1 MTLQASNPVA
11 PLARQEIVDAPLKMV
26 GGNLFGR
33 YSKTSL
39 ESTYNMI
46 VSDNTLVPYA
56 GYQSALVA
64 PVLVPNGFGRG
75 LYTSTDG
82 NFMMAVIGDNVYRI
96 NSGLSAT
103 LVNSVPLLTD
113 TGDVFITENN
123 GNQIVITDGV
133 AVYVYNWI
141 TSTFYGSDPSQPN
154 SFYFGMNSDGTSN
167 TWGRPGYCSFQN
179 GHVIIAVI
187 ETQQWVL
194 SGFNA
199 TTGVQDATVWPHQP
213 ANQGLIQS
221 KPGFVQA
228 AVPVPGGGNNL
239 LVFGSTVAESWTDV
253 GAAIFPYQRN
263 NSYNIDYGV
272 ANPSS
277 IAGLDNFIVWVS
289 TNEVSGPT
297 IMYSKGGG
305 EPESISTDGI
315 DFLLSGIQFPESV
328 TGFLFRQDGHLIYQ
342 VTFQKDN
349 ISLAYDFN
357 TKLFFYVTDES
368 LNYHPARQVVFYN
381 NSYYFVS
388 FNDENVYQF
397 DTTSTN
403 IQYSD
408 TDIRQIPRIRIT
420 PPFRLPSQRNFIVRS
435 AGFTIE
441 QGQLNPENGATAAV
455 DLSISRDGGQS
466 FGNSVRLNMNL
477 SGDYKS
483 RFIWQR
489 LGIANDTTF
498 QFRFSG
504 FGRFVC
510 FDGTVEVYQ

>member
-56 GYQSALVA
+56 GYQSALMD
-64 PVLVPNGFGRG
+64 PIPSPTGFGRG

-82 NFMMAVIGDNVYRI
+82 DFMLAVIGSNVYRI
-96 NSGLSAT
+96 NAT
-103 LVNSVPLLTD
+103 LASVMLVNVVAMVTVPLLT
-113 TGDVFITENN
+113 TQGDVFITENN

-133 AVYVYNWI
+133 AVYVYNWK
-141 TSTFYGSDPSQPN
+141 TFTFSSSDASFAPNNFTFPWGS
-154 SFYFGMNSDGTSN
+154 
-167 TWGRPGYCSFQN
+167 PGYCSFQN

-187 ETQQWVL
+187 NTQEWVL
-194 SGFNA
+194 SAPN
-199 TTGVQDATVWPHQP
+199 DATSWPNAPQ
-213 ANQGLIQS
+213 NQGFVQS

-228 AVPVPGGGNNL
+228 AVPVPGGGNHL

-253 GAAIFPYQRN
+253 GAALFPYQRD

-272 ANPSS
+272 SNPSS

-315 DFLLSGIQFPESV
+315 DFLLAGIQFPESV

-349 ISLAYDFN
+349 LTLAYDFN
-357 TKLFFYVTDES
+357 TKLFFYITDDA
-368 LNYHPARQVVFYN
+368 LNYHPARQVVFFRN
-381 NSYYFVS
+381 NYYFVS
-388 FNDENVYQF
+388 FNDANVYQF

-420 PPFRLPSQRNFIVRS
+420 PPLRLPSQRNFIIRS

-466 FGNSVRLNMNL
+466 FGNSVRLDMNL
-477 SGDYKS
+477 SGNYKS

-504 FGRFVC
+504 FNRFIV
-510 FDGTVEVYQ
+510 FDGLVEVYQ